1 MEYEKWAVEQ
11 VRVKIELEFG
21 EDVAK
26 FVGKPYSQPYYLN
39 LLKSI
44 PTITPLS

>member
-1 MEYEKWAVEQ
+1 MEYEQWAVEQ

-26 FVGKPYSQPYYLN
+26 KFVGKPHS
-39 LLKSI
+39 
-44 PTITPLS
+44 